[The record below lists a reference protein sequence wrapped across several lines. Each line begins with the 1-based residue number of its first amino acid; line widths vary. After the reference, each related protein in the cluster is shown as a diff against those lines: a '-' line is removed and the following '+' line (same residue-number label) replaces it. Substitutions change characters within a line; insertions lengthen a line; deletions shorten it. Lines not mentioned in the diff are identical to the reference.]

1 MNMVQRVQ
9 DILLKPKETWPAID
23 AEPATPASIYQP
35 YLLVLAAIPAVAGL
49 IGMSLIGIG
58 GFGVSLRVPFVTGL
72 AQAVLSYGL
81 TLVMIYVLAWLVHTL
96 ASNFNAQGDF
106 IAALKL
112 VAYAST
118 AALVGG
124 VFSLIPALGVLG
136 LLASLYSIY
145 LLYLGV
151 PVMMKCP
158 EDKTLVYTV
167 VIVVCGIFAG
177 FVLGMLS
184 ALMTP
189 GMGPSMMMGR

>member
-81 TLVMIYVLAWLVHTL
+81 TLVMIFVLAWLVHTL

-167 VIVVCGIFAG
+167 VIVVCGIVAG
-177 FVLGMLS
+177 VLLGLLS

>member
-167 VIVVCGIFAG
+167 VIVVCGIVAG
-177 FVLGMLS
+177 VLLGLLS